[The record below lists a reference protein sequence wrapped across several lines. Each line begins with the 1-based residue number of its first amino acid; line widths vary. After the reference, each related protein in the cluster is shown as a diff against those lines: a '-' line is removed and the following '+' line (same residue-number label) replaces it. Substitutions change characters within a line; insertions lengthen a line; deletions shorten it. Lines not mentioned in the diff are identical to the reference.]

1 VDGIEVLN
9 EVVQVSIA
17 LAASRT
23 ARLGLGAGP
32 VLASLSAN
40 HGPHKSHNGDSYTGI
55 SATQSFNMINRF
67 DFTSPVV

>member
-32 VLASLSAN
+32 VLASLSSQSRCSQ
-40 HGPHKSHNGDSYTGI
+40 KS
-55 SATQSFNMINRF
+55 QW
-67 DFTSPVV
+67 